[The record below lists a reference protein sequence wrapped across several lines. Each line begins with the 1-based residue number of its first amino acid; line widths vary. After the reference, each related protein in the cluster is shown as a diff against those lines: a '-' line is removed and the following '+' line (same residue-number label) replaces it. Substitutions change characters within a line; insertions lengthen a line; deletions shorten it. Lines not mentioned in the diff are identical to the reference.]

1 MLNFPLVISVDLF
14 FSFILLQHLVGFF
27 IFTNFLTSHANAKT
41 RSGLRAF
48 DARLWRLRNQMKKT
62 QRSRAE
68 NNSKCDDVRRRRR
81 QRAATATAT
90 AAEMAD
96 SDVDGGRA

>member
-1 MLNFPLVISVDLF
+1 MLNFPLVISVHLF
-14 FSFILLQHLVGFF
+14 FSFILLQHFVGFF

-81 QRAATATAT
+81 QRAATATA
-90 AAEMAD
+90 AEMAD